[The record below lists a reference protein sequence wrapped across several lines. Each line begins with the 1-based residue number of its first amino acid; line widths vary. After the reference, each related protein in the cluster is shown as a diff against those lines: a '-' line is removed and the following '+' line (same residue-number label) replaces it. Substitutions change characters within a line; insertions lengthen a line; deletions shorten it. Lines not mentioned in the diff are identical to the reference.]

1 MAKHHPDLI
10 FCRKQAGVGKI
21 NKVYFLSLD
30 DRCLRVLPTF
40 KTELCNFI
48 KKILF
53 AKITEIRSSHIMSI
67 LIYLKKNKSTFC
79 LKI

>member
-21 NKVYFLSLD
+21 KVYFLSLD

-48 KKILF
+48 KKI
-53 AKITEIRSSHIMSI
+53 
-67 LIYLKKNKSTFC
+67 YLPKLQSTFC